1 MLSHFV
7 FSFFSCQGQNSEAIK
22 TIDAKAFAE
31 KLQQHQNNILD
42 VRTPDEF
49 SSDHIENAKNINWLG
64 SFISM

>member
-7 FSFFSCQGQNSEAIK
+7 FCVFPAKDKIEAIK

-31 KLQQHQNNILD
+31 KKATTPNNKFD

-49 SSDHIENAKNINWLG
+49 SSPY
-64 SFISM
+64 